1 MINVLIVEDDP
12 MVAMLN
18 SQYLSQI
25 RGFSCVGKA
34 SSLDEAKSLLGSL
47 KVDLVLLD
55 IYMMG
60 DNGLDLLSDVSATT
74 SGTDVIMISAASDGA
89 SIGHALRHGAID
101 YLIKPF
107 TFERFSQ
114 ALERYRCGKALL
126 SPEASLNQ
134 AQVDQWLGGSAG
146 RPPVTMQ
153 SPSAAQELNAAT
165 HPEAAPSFMPQ
176 LYPDHE
182 ELPKGLTPATLQL
195 VAEGVAENDG
205 EWFSTREL
213 ADRIG
218 ISRISTRKYLEHLLM
233 LKQLEAR
240 QQYQSSG
247 RPLTQYRTPQKR

>member
-25 RGFSCVGKA
+25 SGFSCVGKA
-34 SSLDEAKSLLGSL
+34 SSLDEAKLQLKRL

-60 DNGLDLLSDVSATT
+60 DNGLDLLSDVT
-74 SGTDVIMISAASDGA
+74 SKTPGIDVIMISAATDGA

-107 TFERFSQ
+107 TLERFRQ
-114 ALERYRCGKALL
+114 ALERYLCSKELM
-126 SPEASLNQ
+126 SPEASLCQ
-134 AQVDQWLGGSAG
+134 TQVDQWLGGAQPASL
-146 RPPVTMQ
+146 Q
-153 SPSAAQELNAAT
+153 SPSFAQPLKEAL
-165 HPEAAPSFMPQ
+165 HPETSPPFLPQ
-176 LYPDHE
+176 PFPGQE

-195 VAEGVAENDG
+195 VAEGIAKTGGD
-205 EWFSTREL
+205 WFSTREL
-213 ADRIG
+213 ADHIG
-218 ISRISTRKYLEHLLM
+218 ISRISTRKYLEHLLT
-233 LKQLEAR
+233 LKQLETR

-247 RPLTQYRTPQKR
+247 RPLSQYRTPQKR

>member
-25 RGFSCVGKA
+25 SGFSCVGKA
-34 SSLDEAKSLLGSL
+34 SSLHEAKSLLGSL

-60 DNGLDLLSDVSATT
+60 DNGLDLLSDVSATM
-74 SGTDVIMISAASDGA
+74 SGTDVIMISAATDGA

-107 TFERFSQ
+107 TFDRFSQ

-126 SPEASLNQ
+126 SPEASLCQ
-134 AQVDQWLGGSAG
+134 AQVDQWLGGAG
-146 RPPVTMQ
+146 VVSMQ
-153 SPSAAQELNAAT
+153 SPSAAQESKAAT
-165 HPEAAPSFMPQ
+165 HPEAAPPLTPHSSPPQ
-176 LYPDHE
+176 D

-195 VAEGVAENDG
+195 VSEGVAENGG

-247 RPLTQYRTPQKR
+247 RPLTQYRTPQKK